1 MAAIDR
7 FLPLNPLVVTAESS
21 DRDLVLDRGWAEV
34 DGHVIRRT
42 QGFGNFL
49 PVDKHCDPGI
59 VESGSD
65 GQVDNAVDDAFRL
78 RVPAQKELGRASS
91 GCRREQQ
98 GEKGNFSTTKN

>member
-7 FLPLNPLVVTAESS
+7 FLPLNSLVATAEGS

-49 PVDKHCDPGI
+49 PVDKHCDAGVI
-59 VESGSD
+59 ESRSD
-65 GQVDNAVDDAFRL
+65 GQVDDAVNDAFRL
-78 RVPAQKELGRASS
+78 PVPAQEELGRASS
-91 GCRREQQ
+91 GCCREQQ